1 MDILYLLVPLSL
13 VLVFIIG
20 GVFWWTLRSGMFDD
34 LEGPAWRVL
43 QDDDNP
49 AHEGPP
55 DRPGGDRNES
65 GIGTDPKAP
74 HADRHA
80 SVLHISRHRIDK
92 NQASEPD

>member
-34 LEGPAWRVL
+34 LEGPAWRIL

-49 AHEGPP
+49 AHQSAP
-55 DRPGGDRNES
+55 DPADSHRKES
-65 GIGTDPKAP
+65 GIATGPKGT
-74 HADRHA
+74 A
-80 SVLHISRHRIDK
+80 S
-92 NQASEPD
+92 